1 MNIPMT
7 LKKTLFVLIAALL
20 CEATAFA
27 AGQKEVNPP
36 AEPEPR
42 SKFAIVGGRLIDG
55 NGGKPIED
63 CVIIVEGNH
72 ITQVGVREDI
82 EIPKSVK
89 TIDASGKSVLPGL
102 IDSHFHSRN
111 TTKTPIEYE
120 LNHGITSFRDPGH
133 PFKYYET
140 VMAADVTLPRVFLC
154 GGHLDAAPAVWP
166 DQAKVVANA
175 QQAKQTVF
183 DHVDNG
189 ASAIKVYFR
198 LPLEHI
204 KAVCEAAKKRGV
216 VVTAHLELVDADDA
230 IRAGVRGIEHIS
242 SFGTALAA
250 ESQSERFKAAVFA
263 DSNARR
269 ELRHRLWAGID
280 LISST
285 KAQTMIETI
294 VDHGVFVSPTLAI
307 FEARQGERNA
317 TPDEVEGFANMLEFL
332 SKCHQAGARIVVGS
346 HTSAPFAERGMAYFR
361 EMELLVECGMTP
373 LEVITAGTR
382 NNAQF
387 FGIDDRLGTIE
398 VGKLADL
405 IIVDGDPAKDISA
418 MRKVEDV
425 MLNGRWVVKAE

>member
-1 MNIPMT
+1 MT
-7 LKKTLFVLIAALL
+7 LKQTLFALIVALC
-20 CEATAFA
+20 CEATAFSQ
-27 AGQKEVNPP
+27 GQKEVNPP
-36 AEPEPR
+36 ADPEPR

-63 CVIIVEGNH
+63 SVIVVEGNR
-72 ITQVGVREDI
+72 ITRVGNREDT
-82 EIPKSVK
+82 EIPSGVK
-89 TIDASGKSVLPGL
+89 TIDATGKSVLPGL

-166 DQAKVVANA
+166 DQAEVIANA

-204 KAVCEAAKKRGV
+204 KAVCEAAKKRGI

-230 IRAGVRGIEHIS
+230 IRAGVRGIEHIT
-242 SFGTALAA
+242 SFGTAIA
-250 ESQSERFKAAVFA
+250 EETQAEQFKAAVFA
-263 DSNARR
+263 DSSARR
-269 ELRHRLWAGID
+269 ELRHRLWAGMD
-280 LISST
+280 LESSA
-285 KAQTMIETI
+285 KVPPMLETI
-294 VDHGVFVSPTLAI
+294 IDHNVFVSPTLAI
-307 FEARQGERNA
+307 FEARQGQRNA
-317 TPDEVEGFANMLEFL
+317 TPDEVEGFANMLAFL
-332 SKCHQAGARIVVGS
+332 GLCHQAGARIVVGS

-387 FGIDDRLGTIE
+387 LGIDDRLGTIE

-405 IIVDGDPAKDISA
+405 IMIDGDPAKDIA
-418 MRKVEDV
+418 EMRKVKDV
-425 MLNGRWVVKAE
+425 MLNGLWIVQGQ